1 MEKKKRERNKKWLGK
16 CRNNGEK
23 LGGEQFMEMQLR
35 EQEPV
40 HIRNLR
46 EGTKD
51 IGDKS
56 LKDADIVIGSSAEKG
71 KEGVSEG
78 KQMVS
83 IFVRK

>member
-1 MEKKKRERNKKWLGK
+1 
-16 CRNNGEK
+16 
-23 LGGEQFMEMQLR
+23 MQLR

-56 LKDADIVIGSSAEKG
+56 LKDADIVIGSSALEKE